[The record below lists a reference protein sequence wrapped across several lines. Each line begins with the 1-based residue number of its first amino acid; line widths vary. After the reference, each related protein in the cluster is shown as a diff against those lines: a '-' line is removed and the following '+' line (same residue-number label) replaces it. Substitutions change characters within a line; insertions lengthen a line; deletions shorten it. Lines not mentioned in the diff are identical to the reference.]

1 MTPSGFRT
9 IAPDGGTVV
18 WQPPSMWRR
27 RSVAPVLS
35 PVTIGHYTA
44 GDVELLDMETT
55 GVMFSICLTAKPEA
69 ELRTDGG
76 GWATVRMRTPLAYV
90 VPGFSFSARWSMPLE
105 WINVHFDPSWVAQSG
120 LQTKGSSVPRRDL
133 SDDLL
138 TQAVR
143 AIHEDALAGMPL
155 GPLYAETLGAAALR
169 RMAYLESRPQPKE
182 YAHAALMRRAMEYIQ
197 DHFRDEL
204 TLLAVAGAVD
214 YPGDL
219 YAFIR
224 SFKKAHGL
232 TPHQYII
239 ECRLQAAR
247 SLIASGQCGVTEAAF
262 TCGFSTASHFS
273 ATFRKRWGI
282 SPSELKPGPVGF
294 MRGEAREST
303 AR

>member
-1 MTPSGFRT
+1 MTASGFAT
-9 IAPDGGTVV
+9 IAPDGSPVV
-18 WQPPSMWRR
+18 WQPPSVWRR

-35 PVTIGHYTA
+35 PVRIDHYTA
-44 GDVELLDMETT
+44 RDVELLDMETT
-55 GVMFSICLTAKPEA
+55 GVIFSMCLTAQPQA
-69 ELRTDGG
+69 ELRTDGR
-76 GWATVRMRTPLAYV
+76 GWATVRIRTPLAYV

-105 WINVHFDPSWVAQSG
+105 WVNVHFDPSWVAQSG
-120 LQTKGSSVPRRDL
+120 LQTKRQSFPQCDL

-143 AIHEDALAGMPL
+143 AIHEDARAGMPL
-155 GPLYAETLGAAALR
+155 GPMYAETLGAAALR
-169 RMAYLESRPQPKE
+169 RMAYLESRPQAKE
-182 YAHAALMRRAMEYIQ
+182 YAHAAMMRKAVEYIQ
-197 DHFRDEL
+197 EHFRDEL
-204 TLLAVAGAVD
+204 TLLAVARAVD

-232 TPHQYII
+232 TPHQYIV
-239 ECRLQAAR
+239 ERRLQAAR

-262 TCGFSTASHFS
+262 ACGFSTASHFS

-282 SPSELKPGPVGF
+282 SPSELKPGPADL